1 MTVRRALVFFKK
13 SSPTDTYCR
22 SKFNSRSLR
31 SSRTF
36 LPSSCAIFEAQ
47 WIIEDRIWSTGV
59 FLKNTMRFCRIIS
72 NLSLYADSMH
82 ISPNLFCPFYCP
94 TICVTSLLKFCFRTV
109 SDSSNSLFR
118 SRCSFKLTL
127 TWSTSFSNSFTEWTF
142 YISSFFNTSLASSSF
157 FFVSRSIFGILFT
170 RYSVWSNLWRSSKFS
185 WH

>member
-1 MTVRRALVFFKK
+1 
-13 SSPTDTYCR
+13 
-22 SKFNSRSLR
+22 
-31 SSRTF
+31 
-36 LPSSCAIFEAQ
+36 
-47 WIIEDRIWSTGV
+47 
-59 FLKNTMRFCRIIS
+59 
-72 NLSLYADSMH
+72 MH

-118 SRCSFKLTL
+118 SRCSLKLTL
-127 TWSTSFSNSFTEWTF
+127 TWSTSFSNSLTEWTF

-185 WH
+185 WHEVSMSLVSCSSWWDTKVTLLTQTTWIPERIACSSSQALS